1 MANTILYDGDSERL
15 DSGPEISRITRSGG
29 GILNPSA
36 SRSEYTRYDHS
47 FVPGERV
54 RGSFVRFVKMRFK
67 VYALFDLEDGR
78 KTRVDIKYFKFL
90 KGREAMFMPGDKV
103 TMESLVYSSRLH
115 QPSWFILSTPRRFD
129 KEGFTIKYPTTIQQ
143 LLAPK
148 DNWNETDSDFEM
160 NAGVDGV
167 IVRFTRT
174 HGKRRFAIVD
184 TENGHQTRVHR
195 VSFEAGSLSID
206 DFNEGDHI
214 AIVKKGFMPDRH
226 TTKWLVY
233 ESAFHYD
240 ENGEILFD

>member
-1 MANTILYDGDSERL
+1 MQDQSLHDS
-15 DSGPEISRITRSGG
+15 DSKPQKSGAETTSIIG
-29 GILNPSA
+29 VEGSKKIASL
-36 SRSEYTRYDHS
+36 SRSEFTRYDHS

-54 RGSFVRFVKMRFK
+54 RGSFVRFDKMRSK

-148 DNWNETDSDFEM
+148 DNWSEADSDFEM

-226 TTKWLVY
+226 TTKWQVFMP
-233 ESAFHYD
+233 AFHYD
-240 ENGEILFD
+240 ENGEIMF